1 MEYHLKMRILAIEN
15 MEKSKQDYLMRL
27 KYLTLTHEDEIM
39 TTKLAKLNDH
49 LASNELLEVDTELTA
64 LSVSISQ

>member
-27 KYLTLTHEDEIM
+27 KYLTLAHEDEIM
-39 TTKLAKLNDH
+39 TTKLAKLNNH